1 MPCIN
6 IRQKPHIKAHL
17 YKISEL
23 RDKVKMLKVSRE
35 KLWNGIFLL
44 NSNTESWK
52 TAKWCLLNLFH
63 KGIIFI
69 LITEPKYQSPVRG
82 HFQSP
87 NVSKK
92 KKKKYLP
99 YPLRKKPKECVTK
112 QQIIPW
118 KRKMPSP
125 TMMGEREKRQVPGF
139 LLPREPSV

>member
-92 KKKKYLP
+92 KKKKSIFHTPFARSLKNVSPNSKLYHE
-99 YPLRKKPKECVTK
+99 KERC
-112 QQIIPW
+112 
-118 KRKMPSP
+118 
-125 TMMGEREKRQVPGF
+125 QVQP
-139 LLPREPSV
+139 